1 MLSEGGPVG
10 FGLSLALTNK
20 HNPSHGEESEEAL
33 KREKEKEL
41 EKEVGILVNQI
52 GKINQPPG

>member
-1 MLSEGGPVG
+1 MG

-20 HNPSHGEESEEAL
+20 HEPSHGEESEEAI

-41 EKEVGILVNQI
+41 KKEVGILVNQI
-52 GKINQPPG
+52 GKMNQPLG